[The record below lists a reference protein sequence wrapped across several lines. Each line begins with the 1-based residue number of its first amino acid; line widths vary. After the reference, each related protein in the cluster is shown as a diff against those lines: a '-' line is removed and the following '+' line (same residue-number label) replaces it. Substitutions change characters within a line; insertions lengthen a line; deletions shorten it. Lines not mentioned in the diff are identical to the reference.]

1 MDKNKEKTEEDKLP
15 QKLYYVNG
23 LNTPIKDKDCRTT

>member
-15 QKLYYVNG
+15 QKVYYVNG
-23 LNTPIKDKDCRTT
+23 LDTPIKDKDCRTT